1 MLRVSTKKN
10 PFLSYPSMSTKIDLI
25 SLILKWFFDLVAF
38 LWSYLILGYLGV
50 QSDLD
55 KLSKNKQNT
64 KNKSLVEI

>member
-1 MLRVSTKKN
+1 MLRVSTKKK
-10 PFLSYPSMSTKIDLI
+10 PFLSYLSMSTKIDLI

>member
-1 MLRVSTKKN
+1 
-10 PFLSYPSMSTKIDLI
+10 MSTKIDII